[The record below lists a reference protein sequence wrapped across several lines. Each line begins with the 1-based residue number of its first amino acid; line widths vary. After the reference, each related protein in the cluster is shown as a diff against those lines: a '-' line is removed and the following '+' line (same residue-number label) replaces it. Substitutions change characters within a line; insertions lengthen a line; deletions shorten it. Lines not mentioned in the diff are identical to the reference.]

1 PPRRSSP
8 EARSGSAAQTG
19 VVSAIRASSAVR
31 LAGAEARTDAKRRL
45 VMRAMADSMALIF
58 SQRVHHHAANGSTA
72 ALRWHDG
79 ATTRRHDVSHVAPS
93 AQNTKLTKLTKLT
106 KSGPNI
112 SGFSA
117 DADVGPA

>member
-45 VMRAMADSMALIF
+45 VMRAMADSMVLMF
-58 SQRVHHHAANGSTA
+58 SQRVHYHAANGSTA

-93 AQNTKLTKLTKLT
+93 AHNTKSHQAHKGHK
-106 KSGPNI
+106 
-112 SGFSA
+112 
-117 DADVGPA
+117 VGVEYQRLPR